1 MLDPRLLLAAALY
14 APCEVGAD
22 IGTDHALLPCHLLRM
37 QVCQRMLLCDISPK
51 ALKHAEASVRRHHL
65 ESRAR
70 LVCADGLTALN
81 EPCGCV
87 SVMGMGGDTM
97 AQLLRAGAD
106 RLQGAV
112 LVLSAHTEQPL
123 VRQAVQDIGY
133 HFTAER
139 LCQAAG
145 RYYILWRAE
154 PGTSPLSASEVRYGR
169 LLYQEPP
176 ELLRGYLDHRLR
188 VLDVKRR
195 GLLSGGESTAQT
207 DADIAFYAAERSRL
221 A

>member
-1 MLDPRLLLAAALY
+1 MLDSRLLLAAALY

-22 IGTDHALLPCHLLRM
+22 IGTDHARLPCHLLRT
-37 QVCQRMLLCDISPK
+37 QVCRRILLCDISPK
-51 ALKHAEASVRRHHL
+51 ALAHAEETVRRHHL
-65 ESRAR
+65 EDRAR
-70 LVCADGLTALN
+70 IVCADGLAALD

-97 AQLLRAGAD
+97 AQLLRAGAG

-154 PGTSPLSASEVRYGR
+154 PGDAPQSASDVRYGR

-176 ELLRGYLDHRLR
+176 QLLRGYLDHRLE
-188 VLDVKRR
+188 VLEVKRR
-195 GLLSGGESTAQT
+195 GLRSGGGDTAQT

-221 A
+221 P